1 MDMSAAALAELE
13 VYRPLPETAAE
24 LQLGG
29 AVAHPDETN
38 ARVMALF
45 EGDAALDAVTVVENE
60 APRGLIVRNAFY
72 NRFAR
77 PYARELYLN
86 KTCSTFADAE
96 TLMVEG
102 ATPIAEIGQAVA
114 ARGESALTQGF
125 VVMRE
130 GRYLGHCRGITLMR
144 ALSDLQG
151 EQHKQLL
158 SSIDYASTI
167 QQALLAD
174 SRAALQ
180 QTFGAD
186 HALIW
191 RPRDVVGGDCFF
203 AREGEDG
210 TLVGVIDCTGH
221 GVPGAL
227 LTSIAISETSRLA
240 ADAAL
245 RARPGALIS
254 ALNVRV
260 KAALQQQKD
269 EVDFR
274 HSDDGMDAVFLW
286 LPKGGNTARLASA
299 KLPVFVCD
307 AGGEPQ
313 QLKGD
318 RKGVGYRSTAPDF
331 AWSEQEIERRPGR
344 RVFLAT
350 DGVCDQIGEARAMAY
365 GWPRFR
371 ASLQAGAAHAIPAQ
385 ADAAFAAFLEH
396 QGRQARRDDV
406 TLIGLDLSPRHEA

>member
-1 MDMSAAALAELE
+1 MDMNASALQELE
-13 VYRPLPETAAE
+13 VYRPLPEIAAE

-29 AVAHPDETN
+29 ATADPSQTN
-38 ARVMALF
+38 AHVMQLF
-45 EGDAALDAVTVVENE
+45 ELDASLDAVTVVQAG
-60 APRGLIVRNAFY
+60 APQGLLFRHAFH

-86 KTCSTFADAE
+86 KTCATFADVGA
-96 TLMVEG
+96 LVVEG
-102 ATPIAEIGQAVA
+102 RTPIAEIGQSVA
-114 ARGESALTQGF
+114 ERGESALTQGF
-125 VVMRE
+125 VVVDG

-180 QTFGAD
+180 SAFGEG
-186 HALIW
+186 HALVW

-203 AREGEDG
+203 ARESEDG
-210 TLVGVIDCTGH
+210 VLAGVIDCTGH

-227 LTSIAISETSRLA
+227 LTSIAISEVNRLA
-240 ADAAL
+240 ADGEL
-245 RARPGALIS
+245 RQRPGALIS
-254 ALNVRV
+254 ALNGRI

-269 EVDFR
+269 ELDFQR
-274 HSDDGMDAVFLW
+274 SDDGMDAVFLW
-286 LPKGGNTARLASA
+286 LPRGGDVGKVASA
-299 KLPVFVCD
+299 KLPVFVLD
-307 AGGEPQ
+307 ADGEIQ

-318 RKGVGYRSTAPDF
+318 RKGVGYRSTAADF
-331 AWSEQEIERRPGR
+331 AWGEQEIERRPGR
-344 RVFLAT
+344 RVVLAT
-350 DGVCDQIGEARAMAY
+350 DGVCDQIGEHRAMAY
-365 GWPRFR
+365 GWPRFK
-371 ASLQAGAAHAIPAQ
+371 ASLQAAAGQPVATQ
-385 ADAAFAAFLEH
+385 AETAFEQFLRH

-406 TLIGLDLSPRHEA
+406 TLIALDLSPRQEG